1 MRNIPEFFF
10 PFDASRIYELP
21 SDEEEGKDPDYDDGF
36 CDEDDWFS
44 TIGANQAKS
53 TSRNDA
59 DASGFSRSEENV
71 EASEYVLSAA
81 DD

>member
-1 MRNIPEFFF
+1 MVGSKRNNFKREWE
-10 PFDASRIYELP
+10 R
-21 SDEEEGKDPDYDDGF
+21 